1 MNKETTL
8 LVDRTTRITS
18 VTVQGRGHR
27 KGLVSIAR
35 AMAPSWGNVTLRRRE
50 VSKNMLTKRISR
62 RFKRERA
69 RLLGVLY
76 AIRDPLINLIWD
88 RCRDRWI
95 QVHQGL
101 LPASGNI
108 ALFLAYQPRG
118 VSEETYASLAA
129 LRRAGFMPIVIF
141 NHPVRERDRP
151 RIAEHTHLFCSR
163 PNLGY
168 DFGGYRDG
176 LYVLKRH
183 ADVVDNLILANDSVI
198 FPLFEDT
205 GFVSRMMQKGG
216 SFIAVTSSEGVEGYR
231 SYDRACADH
240 ERGLPPMPG
249 RYCATSYFL
258 LFKNRPFDDPVF
270 ASFWSRY
277 RMTSSRRQ
285 TILRGEIGLTRH
297 FHRHGIE
304 PTVLYDMPYISDCIA
319 AIEIDKLPEA
329 LSGLQLLWKNWAGE
343 RDRLLHRAADGLP
356 GWADDARRFILLSI
370 LNGYVLHTAARLN
383 DDVLRIPFRKKKLRE
398 NG

>member
-1 MNKETTL
+1 
-8 LVDRTTRITS
+8 
-18 VTVQGRGHR
+18 
-27 KGLVSIAR
+27 
-35 AMAPSWGNVTLRRRE
+35 
-50 VSKNMLTKRISR
+50 MLAKRISR
-62 RFKRERA
+62 RLKRERT
-69 RLLGVLY
+69 RLLNVVY
-76 AIRDPLINLIWD
+76 ALRDPLINLIWD
-88 RCRDRWI
+88 RYRDRWI
-95 QVHQGL
+95 QVHQGC
-101 LPASGNI
+101 LPASGNV
-108 ALFLAYQPRG
+108 AVFLAYQPRS

-129 LRRAGFMPIVIF
+129 LRRAGFTPIVVL
-141 NHPVRERDRP
+141 NHPVREQDRA

-183 ADVVDNLILANDSVI
+183 AGVVENLILANDSVI

-205 GFVSRMMQKGG
+205 GFVSRMIQRGG
-216 SFIAVTSSEGVEGYR
+216 SFNAVTSSEGVEGYR
-231 SYDRACADH
+231 PYDRACADY

-249 RYCATSYFL
+249 RYCASSYFL

-270 ASFWSRY
+270 TTFWSGY

-297 FHRHGIE
+297 FRCHGIE
-304 PTVLYDMPYISDCIA
+304 PTILYDVSYISDCLA
-319 AIEIDKLPEA
+319 VIEISQLPEV
-329 LSGLQLLWKNWAGE
+329 LSGLQLRWKSWEDE
-343 RDRLLHRAADGLP
+343 RDRLLYRAADGLP
-356 GWADDARRFILLSI
+356 GWAGDARRFILLSI

-383 DDVLRIPFRKKKLRE
+383 DDVLHIPFRKKKL